1 MNLRRIIKILFTSF
15 LGQGVSILSQL
26 LVPPLFLRFFGLEVY
41 GEWIALSASVN
52 YLGTLNYGIQTYA
65 NNEMTIL
72 YHRGDVEGAK
82 TIQASAFR
90 LLLLL
95 FALFAVV
102 GLLVFVLPVASWL
115 KLKHESAHTASWT
128 LYLLILQIAF
138 NMMFSLLANSYMVVG
153 LLHRGN
159 SFQSAQRTAMILG
172 MGVALGMRASFPVLA
187 GIQLASLFLFF
198 LIILADVRRLA
209 PVLLPSLRYG
219 SWKQV
224 AAILKPSGHFG
235 LIAIA
240 GFLTWQGPVLIIQR
254 VLGPAAVG
262 VFSLVRVVFQM
273 SRQILSIASATIAQD
288 ITLLVGKDD
297 WKQLRR
303 LYDLSERVV
312 LFLIPVVSI
321 GSLLMCPF
329 LFTIWLH
336 KRSLYTPLLCLL
348 MAAVSA
354 VLGIKEHKTQFQSS
368 SNKHADLSIFI
379 LCGYAIMLAVAS
391 VAMHFY
397 GLPAFMV
404 SWIAWELIQTRF
416 VLGLNRKLFPADH
429 NVSMAPVSKL
439 TVFMTVALLLASW
452 PAYLEARW
460 PLTWVVACACGV
472 TAALGAAA
480 YYVFDLD
487 ELRRLL
493 LGRYRRRFRRKTTQP
508 VG

>member
-1 MNLRRIIKILFTSF
+1 MNLRRLLQLLFTSF
-15 LGQGVSILSQL
+15 LGQGVTVISQL
-26 LVPPLFLRFFGLEVY
+26 LVPPFFLRFFGLEVY

-72 YHRGDVEGAK
+72 YNRGDVEGAK
-82 TIQASAFR
+82 TIQSSAFR
-90 LLLLL
+90 LLLLFFVTFAIAGL
-95 FALFAVV
+95 VVFAL
-102 GLLVFVLPVASWL
+102 PIASML
-115 KLKHESAHTASWT
+115 KLKHETQHVAAVT

-159 SFQSAQRTAMILG
+159 YFQSAQRLVMILSL
-172 MGVALGMRASFPVLA
+172 ATAIYMRASFPVLA
-187 GIQLASLFLFF
+187 SIQLGSLFLFF
-198 LIILADVRRLA
+198 LIILADLRRIA

-219 SWKQV
+219 SWRQV
-224 AAILKPSGHFG
+224 AAIVKPSGHFG

-273 SRQILSIASATIAQD
+273 SRQILSIASSTIGQD

-303 LYDLSERVV
+303 LYDLSERIV
-312 LFLIPVVSI
+312 LFLIPIVSV

-336 KRSLYTPLLCLL
+336 KRNLYTPQLCIL
-348 MAAVSA
+348 MAIVSA

-368 SNKHADLSIFI
+368 SNKHEDLSVFI
-379 LCGYAIMLAVAS
+379 LWGYAIMLAVAT
-391 VAMHFY
+391 VAMKFY
-397 GLPAFMV
+397 GLSGFMV
-404 SWIAWELIQTRF
+404 TWLVWEIIQTRF
-416 VLGLNRKLFPADH
+416 VLGLNDRLFPAEH
-429 NVSMAPVSKL
+429 GISVAPVMKL
-439 TVFMTVALLLASW
+439 SVFMTIAFALASY
-452 PAYLEARW
+452 PAYREANW
-460 PLTWVVACACGV
+460 PLVWVVACACGV
-472 TAALGAAA
+472 TAVLGAAA
-480 YYVFDLD
+480 YFVFDVD
-487 ELRRLL
+487 ELRSLL
-493 LGRYRRRFRRKTTQP
+493 MARFRNRFIPRTSH
-508 VG
+508 